1 MSVWLEK
8 FSRCWSRFL
17 SQERGSITVE
27 FSLWIPVLL
36 AVMFLGIN
44 VSVLHSAQS
53 SYWNVSRD
61 TARVVSR
68 HAMGIEEA
76 EAYARTGA
84 TLGSYVPEV
93 KVSIDDELGVVTVVI
108 TAQVQSLIPFD
119 VTSFAL
125 GDSFS
130 VRVSQSMEPI

>member
-1 MSVWLEK
+1 MTTGAKKLVK
-8 FSRCWSRFL
+8 CWKRFL
-17 SQERGSITVE
+17 SAESGSITVE

-44 VSVLHSAQS
+44 ASILFSAQS
-53 SYWNVSRD
+53 NFWNVSRD

-68 HAMGIEEA
+68 HAMGVEDA
-76 EAYARTGA
+76 EAYARDRA
-84 TLGSYVPEV
+84 TLGGYVPDV
-93 KVSIDDELGVVTVVI
+93 QVSIDEEAGTVVVVI
-108 TAQVQSLIPFD
+108 TAEVRSLIPFD

-125 GDSFS
+125 GDTFS

>member
-1 MSVWLEK
+1 MPVWSGKLA
-8 FSRCWSRFL
+8 RCLRRFL
-17 SQERGSITVE
+17 SQEGGSITVE

-36 AVMFLGIN
+36 SVMFLGIN
-44 VSVLHSAQS
+44 ASILFSAQS

-68 HAMGIEEA
+68 HAMGVEEA
-76 EAYARTGA
+76 EAYARRSA

-93 KVSIDDELGVVTVVI
+93 QVSIDDELDVVTVVI
-108 TAQVQSLIPFD
+108 TAEVQSLIPFD